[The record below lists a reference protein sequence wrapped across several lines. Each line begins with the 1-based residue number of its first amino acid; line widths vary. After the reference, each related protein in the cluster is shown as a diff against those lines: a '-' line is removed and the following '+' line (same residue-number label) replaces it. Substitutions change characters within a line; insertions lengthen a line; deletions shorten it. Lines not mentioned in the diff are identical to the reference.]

1 MQTRHVGNNW
11 VPLLCLSILF
21 LAGAAASMVA
31 LSGNG
36 AVPGVFAVGIVPAG
50 CVAAPWLWRH
60 PSWWIAPRKHY
71 LYLAG
76 GTLAGVLLLALVPFL
91 HGCGPWLVL
100 GGAVGTYG
108 YFERLRLLVTTG
120 GGVVLTGFLA
130 LAIHADVWGGGL
142 QLLAAAALAFAAN
155 RLFVLRHGRRRE
167 VQDSDPGFI
176 GRFEEFDVDAPPNFW
191 ERR

>member
-11 VPLLCLSILF
+11 VPLLCLSVLF
-21 LAGAAASMVA
+21 LFTGAVSMMA
-31 LSGNG
+31 QGGNG
-36 AVPGVFAVGIVPAG
+36 AAPGSFVLGTLLAG
-50 CVAAPWLWRH
+50 GVCALWLWRN

-76 GTLAGVLLLALVPFL
+76 GTLAGVLLLAIIPFL

-100 GGAVGTYG
+100 GGALATYG

-120 GGVVLTGFLA
+120 GGVALAGFLA
-130 LAIHADVWGGGL
+130 MVIHADVWGGAL
-142 QLLAAAALAFAAN
+142 HLLAAAGLAFTAN
-155 RLFVLRHGRRRE
+155 RLYVLRHGRRRE
-167 VQDSDPGFI
+167 VQDSDPAFI
-176 GRFEEFDVDAPPNFW
+176 GSFEEFDAGEPPNFW